1 MPAALCA
8 AARWV
13 LGFFVEAFPLATI
26 AVLFLAMARPQPP
39 YCVPSTAVGPIVS
52 LQELPRELRHELTSH
67 LPDIVDRGE
76 SFEATHVGYG
86 PRRRFIIA
94 AATESRW
101 VIAYEHGGIG
111 YHIHVLAFDWPGQR
125 ESPSLI
131 SNRMSFPD
139 RFCNEINMRLR
150 NEPIP
155 ADRANAQDWNY

>member
-1 MPAALCA
+1 MRA

-13 LGFFVEAFPLATI
+13 LGFFIEILPLATI
-26 AVLFLAMARPQPP
+26 VILFLAMASPEPP
-39 YCVPSTAVGPIVS
+39 YCVPSAVSPIAS
-52 LQELPRELRHELTSH
+52 LQELPRELRHKLTSH
-67 LPDIVDRGE
+67 LPDMVDRGE
-76 SFEATHVGYG
+76 PFEATDVGSG

-101 VIAYEHGGIG
+101 VMAYEHGGIG
-111 YHIHVLAFDWPGQR
+111 YHIHVLAFDWPTQH

-155 ADRANAQDWNY
+155 ADRANAQNWNY